1 MVKLLCLR
9 NTFLSSIDKE
19 ARREREREESTRRLG
34 AVLGEEPER
43 NHWSGA
49 EGGKSASRSQVS
61 YANVRCT
68 LLGVTGLNMCRYTHT
83 LCRSGWLFCLWKC
96 KAVQMGRGNSLKAE

>member
-9 NTFLSSIDKE
+9 NTFLSSIDRE
-19 ARREREREESTRRLG
+19 ARREREESARRLG

-49 EGGKSASRSQVS
+49 EGGKSTSRSQEVS

-68 LLGVTGLNMCRYTHT
+68 LLGVPGLNMCRYTHT
-83 LCRSGWLFCLWKC
+83 LCGSGWVFCLWTC